1 MYTKILATLDGS
13 ELSEQ
18 VLPYA
23 QSLAAGLSLPV
34 ALLCAVEPEHLTI
47 PQSLNPGLHAE
58 EMAGHRLGRAR
69 DYVELKAAGL
79 RGAGLRADTVTPVG
93 EAASAI
99 VAEADTDP
107 GALIAMSSHGRS
119 GLARWWMGSVTDKV
133 LHLTANPMLIVRAAD
148 EGRTDPGAR
157 FERVIV
163 PVDGSELAEEI
174 LPYVVYLSAA
184 MGLAVDLVRV
194 NPSAEEYYR
203 AMSVGPAEAIRSVP
217 PYDEYIAV
225 IDGEAAGYLDEIKG
239 RLMGQGAA
247 AVATR
252 LLHGRAA
259 DSISDL
265 ASATDNNLVA
275 MTTHG
280 RSGVGRL
287 VLGSVAERVT
297 RQSGDPV
304 LLVRGGH
311 GGVPAPLTGAPALA

>member
-34 ALLCAVEPEHLTI
+34 TLLCAVEPEHITI
-47 PQSLNPGLHAE
+47 PQSLNPGRHAE

-69 DYVELKAAGL
+69 DYVAAKAAEL
-79 RGAGLRADTVTPVG
+79 RGAGLRADAVTPVG
-93 EAASAI
+93 EAAAAI
-99 VAEADTDP
+99 VAEAGKDPDT
-107 GALIAMSSHGRS
+107 LVAMSSHGRS
-119 GLARWWMGSVTDKV
+119 GLARWWMGSVTDKA
-133 LHLTANPMLIVRAAD
+133 LHLTANPMLIIRAA
-148 EGRTDPGAR
+148 EGRRSGSGLR
-157 FERVIV
+157 FERITV

-174 LPYVVYLSAA
+174 LPHVVYLAAA

-203 AMSVGPAEAIRSVP
+203 GMSFGPAETMRSVP
-217 PYDEYIAV
+217 SYDEYAAIV
-225 IDGEAAGYLDEIKG
+225 DGEAAGYLAELRE
-239 RLMGQGAA
+239 RLMRQGVA
-247 AVATR
+247 AVETR
-252 LLHGRAA
+252 LRHGRAA

-304 LLVRGGH
+304 LLVRGGQ
-311 GGVPAPLTGAPALA
+311 GGQAPLSGATALA